1 MKKVLRLTESDLV
14 RVIKRIVNESE
25 EYNAEEYMDYLINN
39 GYSNLQAY
47 YLTQLEMSDDTNWK
61 TMFDNYGEV
70 IAHDLFSNDYSEFLD
85 FVFQINEFKEG
96 GSRWS
101 FYRRWDGGHGYMINV
116 LTEYF
121 FKGDKKLMIEKYG
134 EYLDRELDNQQL
146 SYNETLFIEHEIS
159 KTYREYKNS
168 EDKFVELV
176 FENYLDYP
184 DRYRNLFDT
193 KDLFEIF
200 YLYQPFNVD
209 SLFIIQDILYS

>member
-85 FVFQINEFKEG
+85 LVFQINEFKEG
-96 GSRWS
+96 GPRWS
-101 FYRRWDGGHGYMINV
+101 FYRRWDGSHYTMIDI

-134 EYLDRELDNQQL
+134 EYLDSELDNQQL
-146 SYNETLFIEHEIS
+146 SNNETLFIEHEIY
-159 KTYREYKNS
+159 KTYRESKNS
-168 EDKFVELV
+168 SDKFEELL
-176 FENYLDYP
+176 FSNYLDYP
-184 DRYRNLFDT
+184 DRYRNLFDVNDT
-193 KDLFEIF
+193 GNIF
-200 YLYQPFNVD
+200 YLYRPFNVD
-209 SLFIIQDILYS
+209 GVYDLIDILYN